1 MWAVEKGHSDAVKFL
16 LLHGSDPNLPLPS
29 VSVLQRDI
37 SAMRYE

>member
-16 LLHGSDPNLPLPS
+16 LLHGSDQNLSLPS

-37 SAMRYE
+37 FVVWYE